1 MTRTIKV
8 HRLAEDASEKREVSV
23 EEAEKI
29 LQEAYARGNIVVNKQ
44 IGEVIDEI
52 TPDVEEII
60 LVQVVAGG

>member
-1 MTRTIKV
+1 MTQTIRV
-8 HRLAEDASEKREVSV
+8 YRLAENASEIKEVSV

-52 TPDVEEII
+52 TPDIEEII

>member
-1 MTRTIKV
+1 MTRTIRV
-8 HRLAEDASEKREVSV
+8 HRLAENASEIRDVTV

-44 IGEVIDEI
+44 LGEVIDEI
-52 TPDVEEII
+52 TADVKEIL

>member
-29 LQEAYARGNIVVNKQ
+29 LQEAYARGNVVVNKRK
-44 IGEVIDEI
+44 GEVIDEI

>member
-1 MTRTIKV
+1 MTRTIRV
-8 HRLAEDASEKREVSV
+8 HRLAENASEIRDVTV

-44 IGEVIDEI
+44 LGEVIDEI
-52 TPDVEEII
+52 TADVEEII

>member
-52 TPDVEEII
+52 TPDIEEII

>member
-1 MTRTIKV
+1 MTQTIRV
-8 HRLAEDASEKREVSV
+8 YRLAENASEIKEVSV

-29 LQEAYARGNIVVNKQ
+29 LQEAYARGNIVVNKR

-52 TPDVEEII
+52 TPDIEEII

>member
-8 HRLAEDASEKREVSV
+8 HRLAENASEKREVSV

-44 IGEVIDEI
+44 MGEVIDEI

>member
-8 HRLAEDASEKREVSV
+8 HRLAENASEIREVSV

-29 LQEAYARGNIVVNKQ
+29 LQEANARGNIVVNKK